1 MEFEPRGGGGELPRP
16 AERHEQ
22 GYGSGSPGLK
32 LVAFCSST
40 IRATFN
46 MTSSLPRIFLYPLA
60 MEIYVWPG
68 IMGASLRASRALPL
82 STNEY
87 LIEYGFENKVVP
99 VAADLPRF

>member
-1 MEFEPRGGGGELPRP
+1 MLFVPLALPRFDM
-16 AERHEQ
+16 E
-22 GYGSGSPGLK
+22 SGQPP
-32 LVAFCSST
+32 T
-40 IRATFN
+40 
-46 MTSSLPRIFLYPLA
+46 TSSLPRIFLYPLA

-68 IMGASLRASRALPL
+68 TMGASLRASRALPL